1 MGILFLVNQT
11 CCHLFGFGFG
21 FWFEVVEGLT
31 PMSQESIGWM
41 KVGDDDGRTEIYESI
56 DRTEVAQRG
65 LYEGEA

>member
-1 MGILFLVNQT
+1 
-11 CCHLFGFGFG
+11 
-21 FWFEVVEGLT
+21 
-31 PMSQESIGWM
+31 MSQESIGWM